1 MGIVGNF
8 MAEGLGVRVVRR
20 LQAAGFAAYFAGGCV
35 RDWVMGREPKD
46 VDVATSAVPAEV
58 AGLFA
63 RSQMVGA
70 AFGVVLVKEK
80 KEQVEVA
87 TFRADGTYTDGRH
100 PDAVR
105 FTTAEED
112 ARRRDFTCNG
122 LFFDPVARVLHDFV
136 GGQKDIEGKV
146 LRAIGEAAARFGEDH
161 LRMLRAVR
169 FAARLGFE
177 IEAGTRA
184 AMGELQG
191 KIAGISRERI
201 GEEVRMMLEHPTCAA
216 AMEILAGFGGMF
228 REVMGFEFP
237 EGCGFAVLSN
247 LPAGGVKRFVALM
260 ALVRDAGVE
269 AGAAVRGLRGR
280 LMLSNEETE
289 ALAWLA
295 EKWPVVEGWEA
306 LSKAATKRLMAE
318 KHWPALE
325 MLWRADPVNGEEVLA
340 FSERVESLR
349 EEGVAPAPYV
359 TGEVL
364 IRLGARP
371 GREFKG
377 WLEALYDRQLEGEF
391 ATKEEAESAA
401 RVLVGG

>member
-1 MGIVGNF
+1 M
-8 MAEGLGVRVVRR
+8 EGLGVRVVRR
-20 LQAAGFAAYFAGGCV
+20 LQERGYAAYFAGGCV

-46 VDVATSAVPAEV
+46 VDVATSARPEEV
-58 AGLFA
+58 AGLFP

-87 TFRADGTYTDGRH
+87 TFRADGTYSDGRH

-122 LFFDPVARVLHDFV
+122 LFFDPVAKVLHDFV

-146 LRAIGEAAARFGEDH
+146 LRAIGEAKARFGEDH

-169 FAARLGFE
+169 FAARLGFA

-184 AMGELQG
+184 AMEELQG

-201 GEEVRMMLEHPTCAA
+201 GEEVRMMLEHPTRAA
-216 AMEILAGFGGMF
+216 AMETLAQFPVMF
-228 REVMGFEFP
+228 REVMGFGAP
-237 EGCGFAVLSN
+237 AGGGFAVLAN
-247 LPAGGVKRFVALM
+247 LPGGGVKRDVALM
-260 ALVRDAGVE
+260 ALVRDVVNAAGGSKAE
-269 AGAAVRGLRGR
+269 MGGLVRGLRGR

-289 ALAWLA
+289 ALGWLA
-295 EKWPVVEGWEA
+295 EKWPVVEGWED
-306 LSKAATKRLMAE
+306 LSKAATKRLMAD

-325 MLWRADPVNGEEVLA
+325 MLWRADPVNGQEVLA

-371 GREFKG
+371 GPLFKG

-391 ATKEEAESAA
+391 ADREAALAAA
-401 RVLVGG
+401 RGVVGG